1 METTN
6 ITLPNTKI
14 TGSIS
19 NSKQRLFKDDPE
31 LGRLLKPDYEMT
43 WNDLKNL
50 GFDKN
55 AEILKTLEVIE
66 NETK

>member
-19 NSKQRLFKDDPE
+19 NSKQILFKDNPE
-31 LGRLLKPDYEMT
+31 LGRLLKPDYEID
-43 WNDLKNL
+43 WDDFRNF

-55 AEILKTLEVIE
+55 SEILKTLEIIE
-66 NETK
+66 NGNK